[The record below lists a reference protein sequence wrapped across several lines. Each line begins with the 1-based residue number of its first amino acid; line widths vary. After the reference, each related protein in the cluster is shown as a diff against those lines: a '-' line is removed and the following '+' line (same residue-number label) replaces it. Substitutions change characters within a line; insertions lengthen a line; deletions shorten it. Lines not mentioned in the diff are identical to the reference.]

1 MKWNTSAFLV
11 HSDDVNILSDGIHT
25 IKKNTEALVIASKE
39 IDLDVNAEKTK
50 HMVISRDKNAR
61 QNSNI
66 KTGNKSFERIEQ
78 LKYLRT
84 TTYQYLTN

>member
-1 MKWNTSAFLV
+1 M
-11 HSDDVNILSDGIHT
+11 NILSEGIHT
-25 IKKNTEALVIASKE
+25 TKKNTEALVIVSKE

-50 HMVISRDKNAR
+50 HMVISRDKNVR

-66 KTGNKSFERIEQ
+66 KTGNKSFERVEQ

-84 TTYQYLTN
+84 ITYQYFTN